1 MKKINENF
9 IVYNKCYQDVLTIYY
24 YIKLQ
29 VEICENQLNDLMKT
43 LNDNE
48 REIFSKYSDKI
59 IEQLNKI
66 LDSPDKD
73 YRYSISLNQDD
84 FDYLKKQLQ
93 TIFLY
98 NKKISDLLNTM
109 VSVEVVSMEELFN
122 IFKSNI
128 IDEVKPLPNDAYFYI
143 NFILSLNDIERIK
156 LYKKYFVYEIYIKDI
171 IKNNIPFS
179 LLTENRICLKINKLL
194 NFKRNNILIKKLFTN
209 TIYLSYS
216 NNKIIPSN
224 ESNSFSLH
232 SILSLKKQGLYLL
245 CIDKFIVKIGSFS
258 ESQGIG
264 GRLNSFNGGRY
275 DSGSITNKWFQHF
288 IRECLL
294 NNLSCY
300 FKVYFYD
307 IEEMKINIFG
317 IDKLIIPYVI
327 RKFET
332 ELFNIYLNLNNNI
345 PPIFGKNCN

>member
-1 MKKINENF
+1 MTTKKRKYKDIIDITKDDYETKKIKKCKIEILNQLTLLSGDKLIKKKNISSLKKIN
-9 IVYNKCYQDVLTIYY
+9 LSA
-24 YIKLQ
+24 
-29 VEICENQLNDLMKT
+29 LNNSYFFK
-43 LNDNE
+43 N
-48 REIFSKYSDKI
+48 
-59 IEQLNKI
+59 
-66 LDSPDKD
+66 
-73 YRYSISLNQDD
+73 
-84 FDYLKKQLQ
+84 KKQ
-93 TIFLY
+93 I
-98 NKKISDLLNTM
+98 
-109 VSVEVVSMEELFN
+109 
-122 IFKSNI
+122 
-128 IDEVKPLPNDAYFYI
+128 I

-179 LLTENRICLKINKLL
+179 LLTENRICLKLNKLL

-275 DSGSITNKWFQHF
+275 DTGSITNKWFQHF

-317 IDKLIIPYVI
+317 IDKFIIPYVI